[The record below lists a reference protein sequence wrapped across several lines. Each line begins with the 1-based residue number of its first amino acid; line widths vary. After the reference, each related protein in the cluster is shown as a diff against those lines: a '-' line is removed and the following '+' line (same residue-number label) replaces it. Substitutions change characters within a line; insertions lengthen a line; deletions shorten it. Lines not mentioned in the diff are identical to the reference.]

1 MTSLST
7 SPTNCGTW
15 CGTTAGEGEPPCA
28 GPCGRRLTGCALP
41 AMAGRRTWLA
51 EASRQ
56 RISVFRAAPDSGEKS
71 SSRLGWLCACAAAL
85 PKEGARSNTTSSY
98 SLAVL
103 RSFGPRAS
111 SSSHRHRIAYPP
123 RRLLRRSQ
131 PPGPYRSYT
140 RRKLRCKGRLAPAY
154 RAVLQL
160 SPAPQRLPPT
170 AVPCALLL
178 RRVCYSILTSTVC
191 ALRPSNA
198 SPHHRS
204 ATFRCLPCQFP

>member
-71 SSRLGWLCACAAAL
+71 SSRLHVGWLCACAAAL
-85 PKEGARSNTTSSY
+85 PKEGARS
-98 SLAVL
+98 
-103 RSFGPRAS
+103 
-111 SSSHRHRIAYPP
+111 
-123 RRLLRRSQ
+123 
-131 PPGPYRSYT
+131 
-140 RRKLRCKGRLAPAY
+140 
-154 RAVLQL
+154 
-160 SPAPQRLPPT
+160 
-170 AVPCALLL
+170 
-178 RRVCYSILTSTVC
+178 
-191 ALRPSNA
+191 
-198 SPHHRS
+198 
-204 ATFRCLPCQFP
+204 